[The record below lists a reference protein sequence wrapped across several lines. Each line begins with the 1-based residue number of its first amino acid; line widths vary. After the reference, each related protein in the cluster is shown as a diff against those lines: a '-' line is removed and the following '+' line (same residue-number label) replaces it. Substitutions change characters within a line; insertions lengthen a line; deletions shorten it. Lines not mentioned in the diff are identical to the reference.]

1 MGTRLFSQQKEF
13 EKLKQESVKLIEDGK
28 KLELENSSLIDQLS
42 LFENDLGLVQ
52 KAIKEEY
59 KLVEDANLKRK

>member
-13 EKLKQESVKLIEDGK
+13 EKLKQESVKLIEDGN

>member
-13 EKLKQESVKLIEDGK
+13 EKLKHDSVKLIEDGK
-28 KLELENSSLIDQLS
+28 KLDSENLSLIDQLA

-59 KLVEDANLKRK
+59 KLVQDANLKRK

>member
-13 EKLKQESVKLIEDGK
+13 EKLKQESVKLIEDGN
-28 KLELENSSLIDQLS
+28 KLELENSSLIDQLA